1 MSLIFEDSTPSIR
14 SEADLFKVPSTD
26 ATIEKSSYI
35 EFSPTTNVQENT
47 GQIEFHIPA
56 SAHFY
61 RDLRKSFL
69 YIVLQVVKEDGS
81 SLKREVIPVISYKVT
96 TGSENVQEAPFVEPT
111 DLVAPVNGLAH
122 SLFSQC
128 DVFMNDTLVSQANN
142 LYPYRAVIE
151 NILNFGNDYKQ
162 CQASLALFYDEKIPE
177 KFTTKNDDGFRR
189 RYLAIKE
196 SSLVEL
202 IARPCIDIFN
212 LDKYLLSG
220 MDLKIKFTRTSNDFC
235 LLQPTTNSTAYKIK
249 IHSASLFVLSH
260 QLLPSLRVA
269 HEKILASGESAKY
282 PLRRT
287 ELKQFV
293 IPTGSKSI
301 VRENLFYGQVP
312 LRIVVGFVE
321 NSSLIGNKNKNPFC
335 FKNFGCS
342 YFSILVDEEQ
352 SSFKPLKFDF
362 EKNIS
367 LLGFYTLLTSSGIAH
382 QDLGININRDEYKSA
397 NKTLFAFS
405 LVPEIDDDVFS
416 VQKTGNV
423 RFDIQFKTEL
433 TEPVSVV
440 VYAEFNSLMEINKDR
455 QVRID

>member
-1 MSLIFEDSTPSIR
+1 MSLIYEHSTPSIR
-14 SEADLFKVPSTD
+14 SEADLFKTPSTD

-35 EFSPTTNVQENT
+35 EFAPTTNVQENT
-47 GQIEFHIPA
+47 GQIDFHIPA
-56 SAHFY
+56 SAQFY

-69 YIVLQVVKEDGS
+69 YIVCQVVHDDDT
-81 SLKREVIPVISYKVT
+81 SLKKETINSLTYKVA
-96 TGSENVQEAPFVEPT
+96 TGSESVQEMPFVEPI
-111 DLVAPVNGLAH
+111 DLVAPVNGLGY

-128 DVFMNDTLVSQANN
+128 DVFLNDSLVSQANN
-142 LYPYRAVIE
+142 LYPYRAAIE

-162 CQASLALFYDEKIPE
+162 CQASLALFYDEKYPE
-177 KFTTKNDDGFRR
+177 TFSVKNDDGFRR
-189 RYLAIKE
+189 RYLKVKE
-196 SSLVEL
+196 SAFVEL
-202 IARPCIDIFN
+202 IARPCIDVFN

-220 MDLKIKFTRTSNDFC
+220 MDIKLKFTRTSNDFC
-235 LLQPTTNSTAYKIK
+235 LLQPTANTTAYKIK

-282 PLRRT
+282 PIRRT

-293 IPTGSKSI
+293 IPSGSKSV

-312 LRIVVGFVE
+312 LRVVVGFVD

-335 FKNFGCS
+335 FKNFGCN

-362 EKNIS
+362 DKNIN
-367 LLGFYTLLTSSGIAH
+367 LLGFYTLLTSSGVAH
-382 QDLGININRDEYKSA
+382 QDLGININREEYKTS

-405 LVPEIDDDVFS
+405 LVPEIEDDVFA

-433 TEPVSVV
+433 TQPVSVII
-440 VYAEFNSLMEINKDR
+440 YAEFNSLMEIDKDR